1 MIDQLAIQALQNSV
15 GIDQASNVM
24 GVAMTTNNGIVALP
38 SDFKQHDLEQ
48 YMGTRRRMRGLFKT
62 SVIADFATYVKTHK
76 EEGACVFVSADQLS
90 DMSAWAILN
99 MGTTANP
106 GHTDNRAK
114 LALRMTAA
122 FAALRN
128 HTTNGCISQ
137 VKAAEFL
144 EDWSDFIQCF
154 KDTEQVQ
161 VSKAVAAVR
170 RLSIDSYRKLESSEQ
185 SLSSSKSAFES
196 VQATSIEPLPT
207 HIYFN
212 CIPFH
217 ELSKRTFVL
226 RFGVQTGGDKPS
238 ISLRIVNEEVHVE
251 DMSQEFAGL
260 VRDALTDVPVG
271 VGFYESK

>member
-62 SVIADFATYVKTHK
+62 SVIADFATYVKTNK

-114 LALRMTAA
+114 LGPAGIELVDVAVLPLAQLGFADRGDSATAQPRHQG
-122 FAALRN
+122 AAA
-128 HTTNGCISQ
+128 C
-137 VKAAEFL
+137 AAGRR
-144 EDWSDFIQCF
+144 
-154 KDTEQVQ
+154 VR
-161 VSKAVAAVR
+161 AASGTR
-170 RLSIDSYRKLESSEQ
+170 
-185 SLSSSKSAFES
+185 
-196 VQATSIEPLPT
+196 PLP
-207 HIYFN
+207 
-212 CIPFH
+212 
-217 ELSKRTFVL
+217 SDRT
-226 RFGVQTGGDKPS
+226 RSTPS
-238 ISLRIVNEEVHVE
+238 PRRGCRPCRSR
-251 DMSQEFAGL
+251 S
-260 VRDALTDVPVG
+260 R
-271 VGFYESK
+271 